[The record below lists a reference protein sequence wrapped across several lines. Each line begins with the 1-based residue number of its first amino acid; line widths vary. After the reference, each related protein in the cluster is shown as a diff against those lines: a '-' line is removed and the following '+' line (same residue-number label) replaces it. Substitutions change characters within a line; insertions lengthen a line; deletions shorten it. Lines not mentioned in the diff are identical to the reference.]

1 MFGVYDR
8 RNGPQYG
15 GNAAG
20 GGVRLGGGNT
30 AQRRPDVYVPPPPPG
45 DVRYGGL
52 GPGPAG
58 GGSVGNPITNTGGG
72 GFGSAV
78 GIGMGG
84 DRSGRGGPDN
94 GGPRDP
100 NWGQNTGGGGVS
112 PDGGIHGVPKLGGA
126 SAAWRA
132 QREAAIAANKA
143 KLAAAG
149 PAGQSGFMVDP
160 TTKNPWYSLGPNAP
174 ASVYQSQGYKDW
186 LASMVNPQRDAF
198 SARRL
203 PITGPSFAQPVYT
216 PPATPPPTGGSGA
229 GSVTETPST
238 HAPSPQPVTAPAPVY
253 TPPPFF
259 PLGQSGMTAPAQST
273 TKAAQY
279 GAVGGGPQATG
290 SQPGQGFAPANAP
303 GSQQATAQGAMYGGR
318 TNRMAQQ
325 KGIADYNQRDPNAA
339 RRPSPFTT
347 FMPSD
352 YRNNQIKY
360 GGM

>member
-149 PAGQSGFMVDP
+149 PAGQSVFMVDP
-160 TTKNPWYSLGPNAP
+160 TTKYAWFSLGPNAP
-174 ASVYQSQGYKDW
+174 A
-186 LASMVNPQRDAF
+186 
-198 SARRL
+198 
-203 PITGPSFAQPVYT
+203 
-216 PPATPPPTGGSGA
+216 
-229 GSVTETPST
+229 
-238 HAPSPQPVTAPAPVY
+238 
-253 TPPPFF
+253 
-259 PLGQSGMTAPAQST
+259 
-273 TKAAQY
+273 
-279 GAVGGGPQATG
+279 
-290 SQPGQGFAPANAP
+290 
-303 GSQQATAQGAMYGGR
+303 
-318 TNRMAQQ
+318 
-325 KGIADYNQRDPNAA
+325 
-339 RRPSPFTT
+339 
-347 FMPSD
+347 
-352 YRNNQIKY
+352 
-360 GGM
+360 

>member
-15 GNAAG
+15 NN
-20 GGVRLGGGNT
+20 VRLGGGNT
-30 AQRRPDVYVPPPPPG
+30 AQHRPDTYVPPPPPG

-52 GPGPAG
+52 GNAGSGGSGPGGVNVGINNG
-58 GGSVGNPITNTGGG
+58 GGM

-78 GIGMGG
+78 GVGMGG
-84 DRSGRGGPDN
+84 DRSGRGGDVN
-94 GGPRDP
+94 TGPRDP
-100 NWGQNTGGGGVS
+100 NWGQDTGGGTS
-112 PDGGIHGVPKLGGA
+112 GGGGSAPNNITYGGA

-143 KLAAAG
+143 KMAAAG

-160 TTKNPWYSLGPNAP
+160 TTKNPWYNLGPNAP

-186 LASMVNPQRDAF
+186 LASMVNPRADAF

-216 PPATPPPTGGSGA
+216 PPATTPPAGGGSGG

-238 HAPSPQPVTAPAPVY
+238 HVPPPQPAPAPAPAY
-253 TPPPFF
+253 F
-259 PLGQSGMTAPAQST
+259 PLGQSGMTAPAQGPT

-303 GSQQATAQGAMYGGR
+303 GSQQATQQGAMYGGR

-325 KGIADYNQRDPNAA
+325 KGIADYNQSDPNAA
-339 RRPSPFTT
+339 RRPSQFTT